1 MTVTN
6 ITELFKSRVR
16 IEIDHEFAFVLY
28 KGELRLH
35 KIEEGDEIE
44 DAVYDRIMKDVL
56 PKRAKLRAMNLL
68 KNRTYTKA
76 QLKDKLLQGRYPEQ
90 IADIAVDYVVSY
102 RYVDDEQYVRDF
114 IEYNR
119 EKKSRKRIQ
128 LDLMHK
134 GISEQLFQDIWE
146 EIAGDDEEVI
156 EREQIIYW
164 MNKKHFCPQEA
175 TFEEKQKMMAFLYR
189 KGFSINNIRSIL
201 SLDIT
206 PN

>member
-6 ITELFKSRVR
+6 ITELTKSRVR

-28 KGELRLH
+28 KGELRLY
-35 KIEEGDEIE
+35 KIEEGEEIE

-68 KNRTYTKA
+68 KNRTYTRA
-76 QLKDKLLQGRYPEQ
+76 QLKDKLLQGGYPEQ

-119 EKKSRKRIQ
+119 EKKSRKKIQ

-146 EIAGDDEEVI
+146 DMAGDDEEAI
-156 EREQIIYW
+156 EREQITYW
-164 MNKKHFCPQEA
+164 LNKKRFCPQEA

>member
-1 MTVTN
+1 MTVTD
-6 ITELFKSRVR
+6 ITELSKSRVR

-28 KGELRLH
+28 KGELRLYQ
-35 KIEEGDEIE
+35 IEEGEEIE
-44 DAVYDRIMKDVL
+44 DAVYDRIMKEVL
-56 PKRAKLRAMNLL
+56 PKRAKQRAMNLL
-68 KNRTYTKA
+68 KERTYTKA
-76 QLKDKLLQGRYPEQ
+76 QLKDKLMQGGYPEI
-90 IADIAVDYVVSY
+90 IAGIAVDYAVSY

-119 EKKSRKRIQ
+119 EKKSRKRMQ

-134 GISEQLFQDIWE
+134 GISEQLFQDVWE
-146 EIAGDDEEVI
+146 DMAGEDEEAI

-164 MNKKHFCPQEA
+164 VNKKHFRPREA

>member
-6 ITELFKSRVR
+6 ISELSKSRVR

-76 QLKDKLLQGRYPEQ
+76 QLKDKLLQGGYPEQ
-90 IADIAVDYVVSY
+90 IADIAIDYVVSY

>member
-6 ITELFKSRVR
+6 IKELSKSRVR

-76 QLKDKLLQGRYPEQ
+76 QLKDKLLQGGYPEQ

-146 EIAGDDEEVI
+146 EIAGDDEEAI
-156 EREQIIYW
+156 EGEQIIYW